1 MAKKKVKKVNK
12 NKKNKIKK
20 KIKNKLPLKTFEK
33 KMQHFKVVSLISIIF
48 IIWFL
53 THFM

>member
-33 KMQHFKVVSLISIIF
+33 KIANNSSDEKPEIKKIKKG
-48 IIWFL
+48 L
-53 THFM
+53 THI